1 MLLFDCAASGEIGS
15 SPVMYRIL
23 GQAVTRLPSIDE
35 RDDGAVRQLLAD
47 ILLRIV
53 ANNSGDGLM
62 AMTAMAPG

>member
-1 MLLFDCAASGEIGS
+1 
-15 SPVMYRIL
+15 MYRIL